1 MLYYRIR
8 LNLVASSLEVDSKSV
23 QMNHL
28 KSVYKVYKV
37 IQGLDSKLHNM
48 KFISRF
54 VMFGN
59 PNFVIMKVRMVPFE
73 SFELRMSF
81 HVATWPLAESCEAS
95 CQGIKRF
102 KMKQLRVW
110 EICKQSP

>member
-1 MLYYRIR
+1 MQ
-8 LNLVASSLEVDSKSV
+8 VGSLEVDSSEV
-23 QMNHL
+23 GSNE
-28 KSVYKVYKV
+28 SFEVG
-37 IQGLDSKLHNM
+37 IQGIQGNPRLGKLHNM

-59 PNFVIMKVRMVPFE
+59 PNFAIMKVRMVPFE

-81 HVATWPLAESCEAS
+81 HVATWPLAESCEDIAS

-102 KMKQLRVW
+102 KVKQLRVW
-110 EICKQSP
+110 EICKHSP